1 MDLLVVFVVLYVLAA
16 TCFLGFALGAAHPK
30 INLLGLGVFF
40 WALVPLIQTLQ
51 KL

>member
-1 MDLLVVFVVLYVLAA
+1 MDLFVVFVVLYVLAA
-16 TCFLGFALGAAHPK
+16 ACFLGYALGAAHPK